1 MTRRARLEVISARNE
16 VERIRERELCLHVCV
31 FVFATNT
38 CKGSFPPAVQRVLN
52 VDLQAKRE
60 KLADAEARRASA
72 SQVSRRGQVEFHDL
86 VLTAQSLTDSCNVRL
101 TV

>member
-16 VERIRERELCLHVCV
+16 VKRIRERKLC
-31 FVFATNT
+31 TNT
-38 CKGSFPPAVQRVLN
+38 CMGSFPPAVQRVLN
-52 VDLQAKRE
+52 VDLQARRE
-60 KLADAEARRASA
+60 KLEDAEARRASA
-72 SQVSRRGQVEFHDL
+72 SQVNRRGQVEFHDL